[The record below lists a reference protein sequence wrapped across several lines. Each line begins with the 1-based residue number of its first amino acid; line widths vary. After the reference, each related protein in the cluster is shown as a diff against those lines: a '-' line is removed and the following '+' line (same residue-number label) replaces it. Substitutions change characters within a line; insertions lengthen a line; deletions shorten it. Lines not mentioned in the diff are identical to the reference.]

1 MDIDE
6 FRRFGKYAVDYV
18 ANYLENIRK
27 RNVLPDVCPGDV
39 MKQLQEEMP
48 ENPDHW
54 QSVMSDLD
62 SIIVPGLTHW
72 QSPYFHAYYPAS
84 NSYGSIVG
92 ELLSSGLNVLG
103 FSWVTMFI
111 LILYILLFNIHC
123 VRRYLSSPRGL

>member
-1 MDIDE
+1 
-6 FRRFGKYAVDYV
+6 
-18 ANYLENIRK
+18 
-27 RNVLPDVCPGDV
+27 

-54 QSVMSDLD
+54 QNVMKDFD

-72 QSPYFHAYYPAS
+72 QSPHFHGYYPAS

-103 FSWVTMFI
+103 FSWVTMFV
-111 LILYILLFNIHC
+111 FMSF
-123 VRRYLSSPRGL
+123 RK